1 MATPQFNM
9 AANGSYPLNTEF
21 KPNKTIIY
29 VSGAMGTATVNI
41 TYKNTAG
48 AYLPLSDAT
57 VTTGQQ
63 YEVTHGANMDIF
75 LTVANADGSTSIDV
89 NAVAA

>member
-1 MATPQFNM
+1 MPTPQFTIT
-9 AANGSYPLNTEF
+9 ANGSYPLNTDF

-29 VSGAMGTATVNI
+29 VSGTMGTATINV
-41 TYKNTAG
+41 TYKNLAG
-48 AYLPLSDAT
+48 DYLPLDNASL
-57 VTTGQQ
+57 TTGQQ

-75 LTVANADGSTSIDV
+75 LTIATADGSTSIDV